1 MRLLTLAAALLAAGT
16 ALLAAPTGHAE
27 ERVWRHGSS
36 LMGEPKYPKDFPHF
50 AYVNPQAPKG
60 GTLRMAATGTFDS
73 FNPVIIKG
81 NPVYGL
87 GQVYETL
94 MTSALDEASTEY
106 GEIAEALTWPA
117 DFSSV
122 TYRLNPKAR
131 WHDGKPITP
140 DDVIWSFQA
149 QKENNPRV
157 SAYYRHVVKAEKS
170 GEREVT
176 FTFDAP
182 GNRELPQIVGQLMVL
197 PKHWWEGTGPD
208 GKKRSITETTLE
220 PPLGSGPYRVKRF
233 ETGRSI
239 TYERVKDWWGANE
252 PANIGMNNFDEIRY
266 EYFRDDSVSLE
277 AFKGDVYDLR
287 IESSAKNWATAYD
300 VPPRADGRM
309 ALEILPSRGLGI
321 MQAFVPNLR
330 RAKFADP
337 KVRLA
342 LSYAFDFEGTNRAL
356 FFGQYKRI
364 ASFFQ
369 PTELASS
376 GVPQGR
382 ELEILKE
389 AEKAGP
395 VPREAFE
402 KPFSNPTAP
411 DQNAARTNLR
421 EALRLFAEA
430 GWVAKNG
437 KLVSQ
442 KTGEPFTV
450 EYLIDSPAF
459 ERVAV
464 RWAEDLAK
472 IGVTMTI
479 RNVDSAQYE
488 NRVRQFDFDL
498 VTDVWAQSLS
508 PGNEQ
513 LYYWGSAA
521 ADQDGSRNTPGIR
534 DKAVDFVISKIIYA
548 HDRDELVAATH
559 ALDRIL
565 LWNHYVIPAWGMD
578 GNRVARWNRFGHPD
592 LTLTLSPASAIPTLW
607 WWDAAAAAKTGV
619 QK

>member
-1 MRLLTLAAALLAAGT
+1 MRLLPLAAALLAAGT
-16 ALLAAPTGHAE
+16 ALFAARTGHAE
-27 ERVWRHGSS
+27 ERVWHHGAS
-36 LMGEPKYPKDFPHF
+36 LMGEPKYPKDFARF
-50 AYVNPQAPKG
+50 DYVNPDAPKG
-60 GTLRMAATGTFDS
+60 GTLRMAMTGTFDS

-87 GQVYETL
+87 GQVYQAL
-94 MTSALDEASTEY
+94 MTGSLDEASTEY
-106 GEIAEALTWPA
+106 GAIAEALAWPA

-122 TYRLNPKAR
+122 TYRLNPRAR
-131 WHDGKPITP
+131 WHDGKPITAE
-140 DDVIWSFQA
+140 DVVWSFQV

-157 SAYYRHVVKAEKS
+157 SSYYRHVVKAEKT
-170 GEREVT
+170 GDREVT

-182 GNRELPQIVGQLMVL
+182 GNRELPQIVGQLTVL

-239 TYERVKDWWGANE
+239 TYERVKDWWGAKE
-252 PANIGMNNFDEIRY
+252 PANIGTNNFDEIRY

-300 VPPRADGRM
+300 VPPRNDGRM
-309 ALEILPSRGLGI
+309 TLELLPSRGLGI

-330 RAKFADP
+330 REKFADP

-342 LSYAFDFEGTNRAL
+342 LSYTFDFESTNRAL

-364 ASFFQ
+364 ASYFQ

-382 ELEILKE
+382 ELEILRE

-395 VPREAFE
+395 VPREVFD
-402 KPFSNPTAP
+402 KPFANPTAA
-411 DQNAARTNLR
+411 DQSGARANLR

-450 EYLIDSPAF
+450 EFLADSPAF

-472 IGVTMTI
+472 IGITMTV
-479 RNVDSAQYE
+479 RVVDSAQYE
-488 NRVRQFDFDL
+488 NRVRQFDFD
-498 VTDVWAQSLS
+498 VISDIWAQSLS

-513 LYYWGSAA
+513 MDFWGSAA
-521 ADQDGSRNTPGIR
+521 ADQEGSRNTPGIK
-534 DKAVDFVISKIIYA
+534 DKAVDFVISKIVYA
-548 HDRDELVAATH
+548 HDRDELVAATR

-565 LWNHYVIPAWGMD
+565 LWNHYLVPAWGMD
-578 GNRVARWNRFGHPD
+578 GVRVARWNRFDHPD
-592 LTLTLSPASAIPTLW
+592 LKLTLSPASAIPMLW
-607 WWDAAAAAKTGV
+607 WWDAAAAAKTGAA
-619 QK
+619 K